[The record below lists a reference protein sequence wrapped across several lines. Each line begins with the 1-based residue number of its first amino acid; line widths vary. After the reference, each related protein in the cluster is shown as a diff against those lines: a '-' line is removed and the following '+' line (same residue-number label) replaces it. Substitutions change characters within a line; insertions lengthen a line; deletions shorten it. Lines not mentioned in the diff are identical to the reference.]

1 LLRLHK
7 YECYFCRKV
16 TSDVVEIYVNGARRY
31 ICRRCYL
38 ARLLHDAI
46 LSMLRDGNEDTFS
59 YVLRV
64 LKGINDLIED
74 NPQAQAIRYVIDV
87 WSQKFPEPLY
97 VDELESRWKYMI
109 SFQKVLRYLISEKI
123 FRIEQTNFGRE
134 VIRPGPLLEDLLK
147 MFPSSRGFFRD
158 VIRAVTGLVTV
169 NYLSDPETRKFRKVY
184 AILQAINV
192 CIDDENKIPYYE
204 IKGYKCKLCEDVNQP
219 IFASM
224 AEVKEHIL
232 KTHSID
238 CDLNEEVCFNSCVE
252 YVFGKQIGIWC
263 KFLTFVEK
271 ASVFGVEIS
280 KFFRD
285 LLTRGVIL
293 PSEGDEVMR
302 HIKEEK
308 YIAVDIA
315 WFRVRERMRALEREL
330 RRGV

>member
-1 LLRLHK
+1 MHRLHK
-7 YECYFCRKV
+7 YECYYCRKV
-16 TSDVVEIYVNGARRY
+16 TNDVVEINVAGVRRY

-38 ARLLHDAI
+38 ARLFHDSI
-46 LSMLRDGNEDTFS
+46 LSMLRDGNEDDLN

-64 LKGINDLIED
+64 LRGINDLIED

-87 WSQKFPEPLY
+87 WSQKYPKPLY
-97 VDELESRWKYMI
+97 VDELESGWKYI
-109 SFQKVLRYLISEKI
+109 IPFQKVLGYLVSEKI

-134 VIRPGPLLEDLLK
+134 AILPGPLLEDLLK

-192 CIDDENKIPYYE
+192 CIDDENKISYFE
-204 IKGYKCKLCEDVNQP
+204 IKGYKCKLCEPVNQP
-219 IFASM
+219 IFASIT
-224 AEVKEHIL
+224 EVKEHIL
-232 KTHSID
+232 NTHSID
-238 CDLNEEVCFNSCVE
+238 CDLDEETCFNSCVE
-252 YVFGKQIGIWC
+252 YVLGKEIAVWC
-263 KFLTFVEK
+263 KLLTFIEK

-280 KFFRD
+280 KFLRD

-293 PSEGDEVMR
+293 PPEGDEVVR
-302 HIKEEK
+302 DVGGEK
-308 YIAVDIA
+308 YVAVDVA
-315 WFRVRERMRALEREL
+315 WFRIRERMRALEREL